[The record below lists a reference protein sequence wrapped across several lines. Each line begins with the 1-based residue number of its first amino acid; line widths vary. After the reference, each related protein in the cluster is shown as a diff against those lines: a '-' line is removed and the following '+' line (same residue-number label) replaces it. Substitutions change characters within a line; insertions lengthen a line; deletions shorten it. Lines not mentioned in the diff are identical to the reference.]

1 MMLINPFPFVASSSA
16 VTQILMPL
24 TTADGFVDI
33 KNNHAIT
40 VVGSPTISTVQSK
53 FGAGALLVSNGNYL
67 RIASTPTL
75 NMSGNAPFTFECW
88 LYIISDGGGYLGDG
102 ILSMRTSSVYCP
114 LVMKTATAYIGNA
127 DLTDWHTTALAGTGV
142 TTGVWMHYAVVCD
155 GTNIKAYING
165 VLTGS
170 TFTHPSWPSTNN
182 FLNIGFDPDG
192 YSNTY
197 INDVRVSDGVVYSG
211 NFTPPTAALT

>member
-1 MMLINPFPFVASSSA
+1 MIAGVLCQKKAAANSA
-16 VTQILMPL
+16 ITQILMPL

-75 NMSGNAPFTFECW
+75 DLSGKVPFTFECW
-88 LYIISDGGGYLGDG
+88 VFIVSGAGGGGV
-102 ILSMRTSSVYCP
+102 LSMRTSSVYCP
-114 LVMKTATAYIGNA
+114 LVMKTAVSYIGNA
-127 DLTDWHTTALAGTGV
+127 DLTGWHTTALAGTGV

-182 FLNIGFDPDG
+182 FLNIGFDADG

-197 INDVRVSDGVVYSG
+197 INDVRVSSGVAYSG
-211 NFTPPTAALT
+211 NFTPPSSPFTV

>member
-1 MMLINPFPFVASSSA
+1 MMLINPFMVASSSA

-88 LYIISDGGGYLGDG
+88 LYIISDAGGYYGDG

-114 LVMKTATAYIGNA
+114 LVIKTASTYIGNSE
-127 DLTDWHTTALAGTGV
+127 LNGWNYLAGTGV
-142 TTGVWMHYAVVCD
+142 TTGVWTHYALVGD
-155 GTNIKAYING
+155 GTNIKAYIDG
-165 VLTGS
+165 VLTGG
-170 TFTHPSWPSTNN
+170 THAHPSWPSTNN
-182 FLNIGFDPDG
+182 FLNIGFDADG
-192 YSNTY
+192 YSNAY
-197 INDVRVSDGVVYSG
+197 INDVRVSSGVAYSG
-211 NFTPPTAALT
+211 NFTPPSSPFTV